1 MEAYMRRSS
10 VYTSAA
16 FHAIILLIALMG
28 LPLLTHHD
36 FVIPQP
42 ITVDLVEISKVTQTD
57 RVAPQPT
64 PPKPRPPEPPKPA
77 PAPVNTS
84 PQPVPVQEPPKPQER
99 VVKPAAE
106 QVDENA
112 LPKKVTKVIKKEEP
126 KPQTPNQFAQSILKN
141 LGPAPKNQPT
151 PPPGQNTPLGEK
163 LTMSE
168 MDALRSQLE
177 QCWDVPIG
185 AKNAE
190 NMAVDIFMVIN
201 PDRTLREAHV
211 VDTSRYNS
219 DTFFQSAADSAMRAV
234 RNCSPFNV
242 PADKYDTWKTVTVT
256 FNPKDMI

>member
-1 MEAYMRRSS
+1 MRRSS

-16 FHAIILLIALMG
+16 FHAIILVIALLG

-42 ITVDLVEISKVTQTD
+42 ITVDLVEVSKVTQTD
-57 RVAPQPT
+57 RVAPPT

-84 PQPVPVQEPPKPQER
+84 PQPVAPVQEPPKPQER
-99 VVKPAAE
+99 VEKPATQ
-106 QVDENA
+106 QVDENP

-126 KPQTPNQFAQSILKN
+126 KKQTPDQFAQSILKN
-141 LGPAPKNQPT
+141 LGPAPKDQPA
-151 PPPGQNTPLGEK
+151 PPPGQNAPIGEK

-185 AKNAE
+185 AKDVE
-190 NMAVDIFMVIN
+190 NMAVDILMVIN
-201 PDRTLREAHV
+201 PDRTLQQAHI
-211 VDTSRYNS
+211 VDTARYNS
-219 DTFFQSAADSAMRAV
+219 DTVF
-234 RNCSPFNV
+234 PGGGG
-242 PADKYDTWKTVTVT
+242 
-256 FNPKDMI
+256 

>member
-1 MEAYMRRSS
+1 MRRSS

-16 FHAIILLIALMG
+16 FHAIILAIALMG

-57 RVAPQPT
+57 RVTPQPT

-84 PQPVPVQEPPKPQER
+84 PQPVPPVQQPPKPQER
-99 VVKPAAE
+99 VVKPAE

-141 LGPAPKNQPT
+141 LGPAPKDQPV
-151 PPPGQNTPLGEK
+151 PAPSQNAPIGEK

-168 MDALRSQLE
+168 MDALKSQLE

-185 AKNAE
+185 AKNVE
-190 NMAVDIFMVIN
+190 NMSVDIFMVIN
-201 PDRTLREAHV
+201 ADRTLQQARI
-211 VDTSRYNS
+211 VDMSRYNS
-219 DTFFQSAADSAMRAV
+219 DSAFMALADSAMRAV
-234 RNCSPFNV
+234 QRCSPFDV
-242 PADKYDTWKTVTVT
+242 PPDKYDTWKTTTVT